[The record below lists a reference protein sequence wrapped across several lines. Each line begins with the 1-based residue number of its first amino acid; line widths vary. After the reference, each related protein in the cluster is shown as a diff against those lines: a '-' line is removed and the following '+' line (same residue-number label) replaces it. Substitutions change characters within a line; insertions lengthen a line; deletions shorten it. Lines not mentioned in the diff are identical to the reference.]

1 MTTQQFEVRARAAF
15 EAMWRCSY
23 AILQNSA
30 DCEDALQ
37 ETLMR
42 GWKNLGSL
50 REEAYFE
57 TWLMRI
63 LINESRRILKRRAV
77 RAEAPMDAR
86 IPAQDGLSQELK
98 DAIARLPVRE
108 RVAFLLRYSGGYSI
122 SEIAG
127 MQKIPY
133 HSARRRIEA
142 AKRHLAQV
150 LKEDLK

>member
-42 GWKNLGSL
+42 GWRNLGSL

-57 TWLMRI
+57 TWLM
-63 LINESRRILKRRAV
+63 RILKRRAV

-86 IPAQDGLSQELK
+86 IPAQDGLSHELK
-98 DAIARLPVRE
+98 DAIARLPIRE

-122 SEIAG
+122 AEIAG

-142 AKRHLAQV
+142 AKKHLAQA